1 MKFETLTSIIK
12 GKILSLNFNDQIR
25 TLVVDSRKPFI
36 TQGALFFAISGPHHD
51 GHSFLQ
57 ELYDQG
63 VRQFVVEREIV
74 IEGKANIIVV
84 DSAIEALQKVSAF
97 HREQFHIPVIGITGS
112 NGKTIVK
119 EWLFNCLSP
128 FYKIARSPHSYNSQV
143 GVPLSVWSLSTHHD
157 LAIFEAG
164 ISLPNE
170 MERLANI
177 IKPTV
182 GIFTNLGAA
191 HDEGF
196 EYREQKLDEKLKLFK
211 SAERVIFNGDDDL
224 IYDKLKD
231 KSICWGQSERCQVQ
245 LLDEKTASEAT
256 VISIKYLQQ
265 QYHIKLPF
273 SDSASIEN
281 CKHCIAYML
290 YEGFD
295 HSTIQERISKLTH
308 LSMRLEL
315 KKAVGNS
322 HLIDDSY
329 NNDLGGLQQA
339 AEFLSQQKL
348 NDRKVVILSDI
359 LQSGLSEEVLYS
371 NVAEILDSADID
383 EFIGIG
389 PTLSNNK
396 HLFPKSAIF
405 FPSTEEFLKNFETL
419 DLSKALILVKG
430 ARTFTF
436 EKIVKVLEEK
446 IHGTV
451 LEINLNALTNNL
463 NFYRSKVS
471 ANTKIM
477 VMVKAFAYGSGS
489 FEIANLMQYHRVD
502 YLGVAYAD
510 EGVTLRENGVYLPIM
525 VMNPNEES
533 FDGLVKYSME
543 PEMFNI
549 SLLKKFITFLNGRKA
564 AIHIKLETGMKRL
577 GFEESELD
585 ELIELLNAN
594 TNITVKS
601 IFSHLAGADEENHN
615 AFSHEQAA
623 KYNRLYEK
631 LVTGINTHPMRHL
644 VNSPGIL
651 RFPEYHFDMVRLGI
665 GLYGLDA
672 NNSDE
677 QLKLEP
683 IGVLKTVISQIR
695 TVKKGETIGYG
706 RKGKADKPLTIA
718 TIAIGYAD
726 GFTRAFSNGKGVV
739 WINGQRVSVIGNV
752 CMDMTMIDITGI
764 EAKEGDSVE
773 IFGKH
778 LSIKELAHNI
788 GTIPYEIL
796 TNVSQRVKRVY
807 YTQ

>member
-1 MKFETLTSIIK
+1 MKFETLPSIIK
-12 GKILSLNFNDQIR
+12 GKILSLKCNDQIR

-51 GHSFLQ
+51 GHDFLK
-57 ELYDQG
+57 ELYHQG
-63 VRQFVVEREIV
+63 VRQFVVEKEVEI
-74 IEGKANIIVV
+74 GDKADVIVV
-84 DSAIEALQKVSAF
+84 DSAITALQKLSAF
-97 HREQFHIPVIGITGS
+97 HREQFEIPVIGIAGS

-128 FYKIARSPHSYNSQV
+128 FKKIARSPHSYNSQV

-157 LAIFEAG
+157 LGIFEAG

-170 MERLANI
+170 MEQLANI

-196 EYREQKLDEKLKLFK
+196 ESRAQKLDEKILLFK
-211 SAERVIFNGDDDL
+211 SAKKVIFNGDDDT
-224 IYDKLKD
+224 IFEKLKD
-231 KSICWGQSERCQVQ
+231 KSFCWGQSDRCQVQ
-245 LLDEKTASEAT
+245 ILDEKIKAESA
-256 VISIKYLQQ
+256 VISIKHQKQ
-265 QYHIKLPF
+265 QYQIKLPF
-273 SDSASIEN
+273 ADSASIEN
-281 CKHCIAYML
+281 CKHCITYML

-322 HLIDDSY
+322 HVIDDSY

-339 AEFLSQQKL
+339 TEFLSQQKL

-371 NVAEILDSADID
+371 NVSEILVSADID
-383 EFIGIG
+383 GFIGIG
-389 PTLSNNK
+389 PALSNNK
-396 HLFPKSAIF
+396 HLFPASAIF
-405 FPSTEEFLKNFETL
+405 FPSTKEFLKNFQTL
-419 DLSKALILVKG
+419 DLSKSLILVKG

-463 NFYRSKVS
+463 NFYRSKVG

-533 FDGLVKYSME
+533 FDGLVKYNME

-549 SLLKKFITFLNGRKA
+549 NLLKKFITYLNGGTA

-577 GFEESELD
+577 GFEEGELD
-585 ELIELLNAN
+585 KLIELLNAN

-601 IFSHLAGADEENHN
+601 IFSHLAGADEDGHN

-665 GLYGLDA
+665 GLYGLEA

-683 IGVLKTVISQIR
+683 IGALKTVISQIR

-706 RKGKADKPLTIA
+706 RKGKADKDLKIA

-726 GFTRAFSNGKGVV
+726 GFTRAFSNGNGIV
-739 WINGQRVSVIGNV
+739 WINGQRAPVIGNV

-773 IFGKH
+773 IFGRH
-778 LSIKELAHNI
+778 LSIKELAHNV

-796 TNVSQRVKRVY
+796 TSVSQRVKRVY